1 MQGYSKFGYFTGNG
15 STDGPFIYTG
25 FKPKYVWYRNVS
37 RNNNAVYYAS
47 TDISSLSGIDK
58 TYETNPITTG
68 GVFDGAKEFSVTLG
82 AAGTKDIIHKL
93 GKKPTGFVLADTDQF
108 VLVRKVSS
116 DETLIK
122 LDFSGAC
129 SAKVVVY

>member
-1 MQGYSKFGYFTGNG
+1 MA
-15 STDGPFIYTG
+15 
-25 FKPKYVWYRNVS
+25 NVRKAS
-37 RNNNAVYYAS
+37 PLPYQEDYESQRVADVVKQNARPA
-47 TDISSLSGIDK
+47 T
-58 TYETNPITTG
+58 P
-68 GVFDGAKEFSVTLG
+68 GVFDGAKEFSETLR

-93 GKKPTGFVLADTDQF
+93 GKKPTGFELADTDQF